1 MFEKKPKRFAVKY
14 KESQFVSTIEI
25 VVDRETGVN
34 YLMITQG
41 EGFSITPL
49 LDANGQVIR
58 DKPENWQNEFY
69 DQ

>member
-1 MFEKKPKRFAVKY
+1 MFEKKPKRFSVKY

-25 VVDRETGVN
+25 MVDRETGVN
-34 YLMITQG
+34 YLMINQG

-49 LDANGQVIR
+49 LDANGQIVR

>member
-14 KESQFVSTIEI
+14 TESQFVSTIEI
-25 VVDRETGVN
+25 MVDRETGVN
-34 YLMITQG
+34 YLLVNQG
-41 EGFSITPL
+41 NGVSMTPL
-49 LDANGQVIR
+49 LDANGQVVR

>member
-25 VVDRETGVN
+25 MVDRETGVN

-41 EGFSITPL
+41 EGFSMTPL
-49 LDANGQVIR
+49 LYANGQVVR

>member
-25 VVDRETGVN
+25 MVDRETGVN

-49 LDANGQVIR
+49 LDANGQVVR

>member
-1 MFEKKPKRFAVKY
+1 MFEKKPRRFAVKY

-25 VVDRETGVN
+25 MVDRETGVN

-49 LDANGQVIR
+49 LDANGQIVR

>member
-1 MFEKKPKRFAVKY
+1 MFEKKPRRFAVKY

-25 VVDRETGVN
+25 MVDRETGVN

-49 LDANGQVIR
+49 LDANGQIVR
-58 DKPENWQNEFY
+58 DKPENWENEFY
-69 DQ
+69 DK

>member
-25 VVDRETGVN
+25 MVDRETGVN

-41 EGFSITPL
+41 EGFSVTPL
-49 LDANGQVIR
+49 LDSNGQVVR

>member
-25 VVDRETGVN
+25 MVDRQTGVN

-49 LDANGQVIR
+49 LDENGQVVR
-58 DKPENWQNEFY
+58 DKPENWENEFY

>member
-1 MFEKKPKRFAVKY
+1 MFEKKPKRFDVKY

-25 VVDRETGVN
+25 MVDRETGVN
-34 YLMITQG
+34 YLLVNQG
-41 EGFSITPL
+41 NGVSMTPL
-49 LDANGQVIR
+49 LDANGQVVR

>member
-25 VVDRETGVN
+25 MVDRETGVN

-49 LDANGQVIR
+49 LDANGQIVR
-58 DKPENWQNEFY
+58 DKPETWENEFY
-69 DQ
+69 DK

>member
-41 EGFSITPL
+41 EGFSMTPL
-49 LDANGQVIR
+49 LDANGQVVR

>member
-49 LDANGQVIR
+49 LDANGQIVR

-69 DQ
+69 DK

>member
-14 KESQFVSTIEI
+14 RESQFVSTIEI
-25 VVDRETGVN
+25 MVDRETGVN

-49 LDANGQVIR
+49 LDANGQIVR

>member
-14 KESQFVSTIEI
+14 KESQFVSSIEI
-25 VVDRETGVN
+25 MVDRETGVN

-49 LDANGQVIR
+49 LDANGQVVR